1 MPREVRY
8 RNDESDEESEVAR
21 NVVADV
27 ISEGNISDA
36 EAARNKSA
44 EEDEE
49 EEEDDG
55 ETYEIERIVHHKRG
69 QLVCQLWFT
78 LLQVANVCHIQVPKK
93 LAYFVKWK
101 GYPETDNS
109 WVLADDW

>member
-21 NVVADV
+21 NVVAEGN
-27 ISEGNISDA
+27 SSGNISDA
-36 EAARNKSA
+36 EAGHKKSA

-49 EEEDDG
+49 GEDDG

-69 QLVCQLWFT
+69 QLVC
-78 LLQVANVCHIQVPKK
+78 LLLFASFSLPMFAAFRCPKNWRI
-93 LAYFVKWK
+93 L
-101 GYPETDNS
+101 
-109 WVLADDW
+109 

>member
-21 NVVADV
+21 NVVAEAN
-27 ISEGNISDA
+27 SEANNSAGNNSDA
-36 EAARNKSA
+36 EAEHKKSA

-49 EEEDDG
+49 ENEEDDG

-69 QLVCQLWFT
+69 QLVCLLLFT
-78 LLQVANVCHIQVPKK
+78 LLRSPMFAIFRFPKK
-93 LAYFVKWK
+93 WRIL
-101 GYPETDNS
+101 
-109 WVLADDW
+109 